1 MKIKL
6 KSIHESADKL
16 REVIEDE
23 SFNELVQSLRERGL
37 LQPIKVRP
45 DKEGYEL
52 IYGHRRFHAMKQLGW
67 EECEAIVEELDDE
80 QAYFQA
86 ITENLQRQDLS
97 PFEEA
102 EILKRLKERR
112 FTHAQIA
119 KLINKS
125 EEFVSRRLSL
135 LELPREVQEIVQT
148 GSSDTPIT
156 HRGAISLDSASR
168 ISSVAKSPD
177 EAIELT
183 KKAISERLTSAEVRK
198 LTSQLRQAPEPEER
212 KRILQTPFIA
222 VNTSPIATS
231 YDSGIYTNGATPF
244 SPSKPFHTANRPV
257 ADQFHAKILWNL
269 RRIDLSQYDHF
280 TIGYSQRRLE
290 HVAELLK
297 LAEITILV
305 DARRNAVS
313 QYKPEFS
320 KANIQNTISLSGIE
334 YQHVPELGIG
344 SEDRADLSETHD
356 YDGLF
361 TSYSNRVNAETLKGI
376 FGDKLNT
383 HRMAFLCV
391 ELDPETCHRH
401 RIALLLEDMGYKT
414 LDL

>member
-1 MKIKL
+1 
-6 KSIHESADKL
+6 
-16 REVIEDE
+16 
-23 SFNELVQSLRERGL
+23 
-37 LQPIKVRP
+37 

-177 EAIELT
+177 EAIEL
-183 KKAISERLTSAEVRK
+183 
-198 LTSQLRQAPEPEER
+198 
-212 KRILQTPFIA
+212 
-222 VNTSPIATS
+222 
-231 YDSGIYTNGATPF
+231 
-244 SPSKPFHTANRPV
+244 
-257 ADQFHAKILWNL
+257 
-269 RRIDLSQYDHF
+269 
-280 TIGYSQRRLE
+280 
-290 HVAELLK
+290 
-297 LAEITILV
+297 
-305 DARRNAVS
+305 
-313 QYKPEFS
+313 
-320 KANIQNTISLSGIE
+320 
-334 YQHVPELGIG
+334 
-344 SEDRADLSETHD
+344 
-356 YDGLF
+356 
-361 TSYSNRVNAETLKGI
+361 
-376 FGDKLNT
+376 
-383 HRMAFLCV
+383 
-391 ELDPETCHRH
+391 
-401 RIALLLEDMGYKT
+401 
-414 LDL
+414 